1 MSDKQL
7 SLHHLVSI
15 PSSEDRE
22 PDTLYPTILALH
34 GRGSHEGDLIEL
46 APHLP
51 AGLLWVSPRAPLVLG
66 PDSYEW
72 YRVRVVGK
80 PEPDQVLAAIDT
92 LDRFIGE
99 MLLSYPVDPARLYLL
114 GFSQGSILSLCYT
127 LTHPQRIAG
136 VIAQSGYLPGIDL
149 EISQAELVG
158 KPFLLTHGVQDTMIP
173 IEWDRLGRDRLQ
185 ELGVDLTYREFQ
197 MGHTLSMESLE
208 VVSGWLEE
216 KLGRT
221 QLDS

>member
-22 PDTLYPTILALH
+22 PDALYPTILALH

-51 AGLLWVSPRAPLVLG
+51 PGLLWVSPRAPLGLG

-80 PEPDQVLAAIDT
+80 PDPDQVMAAIDT
-92 LDRFIGE
+92 LNRFIDE
-99 MLLSYPVDPARLYLL
+99 MLSAYPVDPGKLYLL
-114 GFSQGSILSLCYT
+114 GFSQGSMLSLCYA
-127 LTHPQRIAG
+127 LTHPRRIAG
-136 VIAQSGYLPGIDL
+136 VIAQSGYLPSMDL
-149 EISQAELVG
+149 EISQTDLVG
-158 KPFLLTHGVQDTMIP
+158 KPFLLIHGVQDTMIP
-173 IEWDRLGRDRLQ
+173 IEWDRRSRDRLQ

-197 MGHTLSMESLE
+197 MGHTVSMESLE
-208 VVSGWLEE
+208 VISGWLKER
-216 KLGRT
+216 LGRT
-221 QLDS
+221 RLDS